1 MMGIYKIGVAS
12 RKTGLSPA
20 TLRLWEDQYGLLAPD
35 RSPGG
40 TRLYSDADVQRVRM
54 IRKLIRQRGF
64 TLDAIA
70 RILEGARDPSNS
82 TVDRVAIENLQLQ
95 EAANREF
102 IEEGR
107 RMAEVHTMLRNL
119 TRLASSEQAARYL
132 VRGAMRLTGAN
143 RSALGL
149 YEQRTDTLTFVVTAR
164 GDQVQTL
171 GRPPLSVACFP
182 EHWQD
187 ALRHRQP
194 YSEADL
200 AGLELPNSLSARA
213 IEDQTRAFH
222 AEPLGISDELVGV
235 LVIGSSRPRGIRKDA
250 RDVAERLAV
259 AAGPVIHYFSSLR

>member
-1 MMGIYKIGVAS
+1 MTGIYKIGVAS

-20 TLRLWEDQYGLLAPD
+20 TLRLWEDQYGLLTPERTA
-35 RSPGG
+35 GG

-54 IRKLIRQRGF
+54 IRKLIRQRGY
-64 TLDAIA
+64 TLEAIA
-70 RILEGARDPSNS
+70 RILEAAHTSDS
-82 TVDRVAIENLQLQ
+82 TIDRVTIENLQLR
-95 EAANREF
+95 EATNREF

-132 VRGAMRLTGAN
+132 VQGAMRLTGAN

-149 YEQRTDTLTFVVTAR
+149 YDQRTDTLTFVMTAR

-171 GRPPLSVACFP
+171 GRPPLSVAGFP
-182 EHWQD
+182 GHWQD
-187 ALRHRQP
+187 ALRNRQP
-194 YSEADL
+194 YAEADL
-200 AGLELPNSLSARA
+200 AGLELSSSLSARA

-235 LVIGSSRPRGIRKDA
+235 LVIGSSRPRGIRQDA
-250 RDVAERLAV
+250 RAVAERLAV
-259 AAGPVIHYFSSLR
+259 AAGPVIHYFASLR